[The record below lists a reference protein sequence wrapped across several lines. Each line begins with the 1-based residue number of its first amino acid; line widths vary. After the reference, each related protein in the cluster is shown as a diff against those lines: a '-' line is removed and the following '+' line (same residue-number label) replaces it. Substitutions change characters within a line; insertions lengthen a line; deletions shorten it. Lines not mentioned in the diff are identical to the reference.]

1 MRTLELKYL
10 IDNCFIDTVGETYKN
25 KQIIK
30 SLQKKNNYYVEITK
44 SVLSYNNLSDILKV
58 SRYLYAIFKL
68 NA

>member
-10 IDNCFIDTVGETYKN
+10 VDNCFTDTIGETYKN

-44 SVLSYNNLSDILKV
+44 SVLNYNNLSDILKV
-58 SRYLYAIFKL
+58 SRYRSVCHI
-68 NA
+68 